1 LTTPAGPRRAFDK
14 RLLRFGRPVHAYL
27 TAAVALGV
35 GTAALT
41 IGQALLLGWI
51 IAEVFHGS
59 GLGDVTPQLTGLLVI
74 AVLRG
79 LIVWATEAI
88 AYRSAAAT
96 KSSLRRALLR
106 RVVANRGTGSDPG
119 AVVAAAG
126 RGIEALD
133 PYFARYLP
141 QVVLALVVPLLV
153 LMVVLAIDPW
163 SALIIG
169 ATLPLIPVFAAL
181 TGTAT
186 RSRMS
191 QRWQAFSDLSSGF
204 VESVRSLPTL
214 KVFGRSREAV
224 ARFGR
229 LADAHRVETM
239 GTLRIAFLSA
249 LALELAATI
258 SVAVVAVAVGLR
270 VLGAGLE
277 LQPALTVLILAPEAY
292 LPLRRLAAEFHSAA
306 EGVEAAGRMLDE
318 IEAPIE
324 APRSG
329 SRAAPNHPG
338 ITIHEVRIEY
348 PGSATPALA
357 GVSLDVAA
365 GDYLAVTGPT
375 GAGKSTL
382 LSVLMGFS
390 HPVAG
395 SVTIDGAPLHDFDGT
410 DWLQRIAWLPQSPH
424 LFAGSV
430 ADNVRFGSPDASD
443 DLIDRALSEAGAGF
457 VTDLSEGAATML
469 GEYGA
474 GLSAGER
481 SRVAL
486 ARALIRRAPILL
498 LDEPTAHLDPIT
510 ELKVL
515 DTLDSLR
522 GTCTIVIASHRQ
534 AVASRADRVVRFE
547 SGRMM
552 NAGSS

>member
-1 LTTPAGPRRAFDK
+1 VTAPVGPRRAFDG
-14 RLLRFGRPVHAYL
+14 RLLRFGRPVRIYL
-27 TAAVALGV
+27 RAAVALGV
-35 GTAALT
+35 GMAALT
-41 IGQALLLGWI
+41 IGQAVLLGGI
-51 IAEVFHGS
+51 IADVFHGS
-59 GLGDVTPQLTGLLVI
+59 NPAGVTPRLTGLVII

-79 LIVWATEAI
+79 LMAWTTETI
-88 AYRSAAAT
+88 AYRSASAT
-96 KSSLRRALLR
+96 KSDLRRALLR

-141 QVVLALVVPLLV
+141 QVVLALLVPLLV
-153 LMVVLAIDPW
+153 LAVVLAIDPW

-169 ATLPLIPVFAAL
+169 VTLPLIPVFAAL

-186 RSRMS
+186 RSRMN
-191 QRWQAFSDLSSGF
+191 QRWQAFTDLSSAF

-214 KVFGRSREAV
+214 KVFGRSGEAV
-224 ARFGR
+224 ARFER
-229 LADAHRVETM
+229 LADAHRAETM

-277 LQPALTVLILAPEAY
+277 LQPAITVLILAPEAY

-318 IEAPIE
+318 IEAPVD
-324 APRSG
+324 ALPPGR
-329 SRAAPNHPG
+329 RMPPVHPG
-338 ITIHEVRIEY
+338 ITLHEATVEH
-348 PGSATPALA
+348 PGRAQSALVV
-357 GVSLDVAA
+357 VSLEVAA

-375 GAGKSTL
+375 GSGKSTL
-382 LSVLMGFS
+382 LSVLMGFAR
-390 HPVAG
+390 PVAG
-395 SVTIDGAPLHDFDGT
+395 SVTVDGVPLAELDGER
-410 DWLQRIAWLPQSPH
+410 WLQRIAWLPQSPH
-424 LFAGSV
+424 LFSGTV
-430 ADNVRFGSPDASD
+430 ADNVRFGSPGASD

-457 VTDLSEGAATML
+457 VTDLARGTATVL
-469 GEYGA
+469 GEHGA

-486 ARALIRRAPILL
+486 ARALIRQAPILL

-510 ELKVL
+510 ELAVL
-515 DTLDSLR
+515 DTLEALR
-522 GTCTIVIASHRQ
+522 GKCTIVVATHRP
-534 AVASRADRVVRFE
+534 AVAARADRVLCLE
-547 SGRMM
+547 SGRLTDP
-552 NAGSS
+552 GQP